1 MFLKK
6 IGRVLVALAIM
17 PAGVERQG
25 AAQQARTVTV
35 QLLAIND
42 FHGNIEPP
50 TGSDGLVNR
59 TPAGG
64 VEYLATHLRIAARNN
79 PNSIL
84 VGAGDLM
91 GASPLI
97 SGLLHDGPTIE
108 AMNAM
113 NMSVTSIGNH
123 ELDHGPAEL
132 FRRIAGGCLRQKDC
146 SEGEKSEAARF
157 QYLAANVVR
166 TDGSGGMLLPS
177 TAVRTVGGMK
187 IGFIGETLEDTP
199 HLVPPESVQGLR
211 FLEESAVANAAAAQ
225 LELHGVHAI
234 VLLIHQGGQQQT
246 GDGQPD
252 PNGCANFDGPIKTV
266 AGKLS
271 PSIKV
276 VISGHSHR
284 FYNCEISGHTVT
296 SAGSFGRLFTRVNL
310 SIDRERGTIL
320 SVSAKNEVVTR
331 DVAKDLALT
340 AIIDK
345 YRPGAVRISS
355 QPVGSITGEISN
367 AANSAGESALG
378 DVITDAQLA
387 SVSAPEAGGAVV
399 AFTNSSGIRA
409 GMVGIAGPNGGR
421 EVSYGDLYAT
431 QPFGNRIEV
440 RSMTGD
446 MIRRL
451 LEQQFQFGANP
462 NLRVQVSEGFTYRYR
477 LNAPAGQRVM
487 AESVALH
494 GHPIAATDLVR
505 VAATD
510 FLFSGGGGL
519 TVLGEGTNPTVGPVD
534 VDALVDYVRTHSPVA
549 PGPQNRIVR
558 LD

>member
-1 MFLKK
+1 MFLK
-6 IGRVLVALAIM
+6 RFVLSLIAIAILLA
-17 PAGVERQG
+17 AVGRQG
-25 AAQQARTVTV
+25 TAQQARTVTV

-42 FHGNIEPP
+42 FHGNLDPP
-50 TGSDGLVNR
+50 MGSGGLVNQ

-64 VEYLATHLRIAARNN
+64 VEYLATHLRIAARDN

-132 FRRIAGGCLRQKDC
+132 FRRIAGGCLRQQDC
-146 SEGEKSEAARF
+146 NEGQKSEAARF

-166 TDGSGGMLLPS
+166 TDGSGGTLLPA
-177 TAVRTVGGMK
+177 TAVRTLGGVK
-187 IGFIGETLEDTP
+187 IGFIGETLEGTP
-199 HLVPPESVQGLR
+199 ETVPPESVQGLR
-211 FLEESAVANAAAAQ
+211 FLEESAVANEAAAQ
-225 LELHGVHAI
+225 LERQGIHAI
-234 VLLIHQGGQQQT
+234 ALLIHQGGQQQT
-246 GDGQPD
+246 NGGQPD

-266 AGKLS
+266 VGKLS

-310 SIDRERGTIL
+310 SIDQESGTIL

-331 DVAKDLALT
+331 DVAKDPALT
-340 AIIDK
+340 AILDK
-345 YRPGAVRISS
+345 FQPAADRISN
-355 QPVGSITGEISN
+355 QPIGSITGEIGN
-367 AANSAGESALG
+367 TANSAGESALG

-387 SVSAPEAGGAVV
+387 SVSAPEEGGAVI
-399 AFTNSSGIRA
+399 AFTNSAGIRA
-409 GMVGIAGPNGGR
+409 AIASPSGRR
-421 EVSYGDLYAT
+421 EVSYGDLYGA
-431 QPFGNRIEV
+431 QPFGNRVEV
-440 RSMTGD
+440 RTLTGD

-451 LEQQFQFGANP
+451 LEQQFQFVPNP
-462 NLRVQVSEGFTYRYR
+462 NLRVQVSEGFTYQYR
-477 LNAPAGQRVM
+477 LNAPAGQRV
-487 AESVALH
+487 VAGSIALR
-494 GHPIAATDLVR
+494 GHPIAATDQVR